1 MVNILTADEN
11 GKTYLL
17 TKTISQSELSG
28 SLLLES
34 QFLSDPGV
42 PGPIYG
48 SGCL

>member
-34 QFLSDPGV
+34 QFFV
-42 PGPIYG
+42 IKEQTQKA
-48 SGCL
+48 